1 MRSKS
6 LRSFER
12 MNIAK
17 VQIYVLLLS
26 LLGFVACR
34 GQSPK
39 KLPETSVS
47 SPQKIPVGN
56 PKLVKT
62 QGTGP
67 SDNIHCS
74 LQDKAGNL
82 WFGTTGEGVYR
93 YDGQL
98 FTQFTTQEGLS
109 DNNVWSLLE
118 DKAGNI
124 WFGTSQGPCLFDGKQ
139 VVAVPIVS
147 SFVATTGNEGHHN
160 AWSTPKTVWSMLQDR
175 NGIIWFGTGEG
186 VFCFDGKAY
195 TRFLENYKLINRDN
209 LQLKMVSCMLE
220 DAKGNIWLG
229 SGMPPG
235 MEGLC
240 RFDGVTLERFKP
252 KNQSW
257 IRNIIEDKNG
267 NIVFTTRSAGMCSY
281 DGKTFSFIATPPA
294 IDFNSMTTCMEDKA
308 GNLWFASDY
317 GQELDDTVGGLWRY
331 DGKTFVKF
339 SIEGNPGENAVWT
352 ILEDRDGFMWVGTRN
367 IGLYRLEGEAF
378 ARFSE

>member
-6 LRSFER
+6 LRSLGS

-17 VQIYVLLLS
+17 FQIYVLLLS
-26 LLGFVACR
+26 WVGFVACK
-34 GQSPK
+34 GQIPK

-47 SPQKIPVGN
+47 SPKRIPVGH

-62 QGTGP
+62 QGTLP
-67 SDNIHCS
+67 NDNIHCS

-98 FTQFTTQEGLS
+98 FTQFTVQEGLI

-139 VVAVPIVS
+139 VIPVPIVS
-147 SFVATTGNEGHHN
+147 GFVATTGNEGNYN

-175 NGIIWFGTGEG
+175 KGTIWFGTGEG
-186 VFCFDGKAY
+186 VFCYDGKAF

-209 LQLKMVSCMLE
+209 LQLKMVDCMLE
-220 DAKGNIWLG
+220 DTKGNIWLG

-240 RFDGVTLERFKP
+240 RFDGTILEHFKP
-252 KNQSW
+252 NNQGW

-267 NIVFTTRSAGMCSY
+267 NIVFTTRSGGMCSF

-294 IDFNSMTTCMEDKA
+294 MEFNSMTTCMEDKA

-317 GQELDDTVGGLWRY
+317 GQELGDTVGGVWRY
-331 DGKTFVKF
+331 DGKKFVKF
-339 SIEGNPGENAVWT
+339 PIEGAPGENAVWT
-352 ILEDRDGFMWVGTRN
+352 ILEDRDGFIWVGTRN
-367 IGLYRLEGEAF
+367 IGVYRLAGGAF
-378 ARFSE
+378 VRFSE